1 MNKKKTTIHDIAKKL
16 NVTAST
22 VSRALNDHPS
32 ISLATKKLVIAVAEE
47 MNYQTNSIAAAL
59 RNGKSNTIG
68 VIVPEVN
75 RFFFSTIIKGIEEVV
90 RDAGYSVMICQTN
103 DLLEKEKESI
113 NSMLKLRVDGILVS
127 YAKETDNFDHF
138 QEVLRKNVPLILF
151 DRTDDSL
158 NVSSVVIDDRLG
170 SFRATEHLIKQGC
183 KRIVHFSGPQNVSSY
198 RERKQGYKDAL
209 HKYGIPSPEKY
220 IINSQLDYNS
230 GYAHGEEILTWDTP
244 PDGIYAASDYS
255 AIGAITKFKE
265 GGLVI
270 PDDIAVVGLANEP
283 FTSFVEPP
291 LSSINLHAHKIGQ
304 CAAQIFLNQVH
315 NKQNYNVG
323 KTVLRPD
330 LIIRASS
337 IKIAD
342 PVTSKS

>member
-32 ISLATKKLVIAVAEE
+32 ISQATKKLVIAVADK

-68 VIVPEVN
+68 VIVPELN

-90 RDAGYSVMICQTN
+90 SKAGYNVMVCQSN

-113 NSMLKLRVDGILVS
+113 NSLLKLRVDGILVS
-127 YAKETDNFDHF
+127 YAKEANNFDHF
-138 QEVLRKNVPLILF
+138 LEVLSKSVPLILF

-158 NVSSVVIDDRLG
+158 NVESVVIDDHLG
-170 SFRATEHLIKQGC
+170 SFKATEHLIQQGC
-183 KRIVHFSGPQNVSSY
+183 KRLVHFSGPQNVSSY
-198 RERKQGYKDAL
+198 RERKRGFLDAL
-209 HKYGIPSPEKY
+209 AHYSLPTTSESVID
-220 IINSQLDYNS
+220 SQLDYDS
-230 GYAHGEEILTWDTP
+230 GYEHGETILSWDEL

-255 AIGAITKFKE
+255 AIGAITRLKE
-265 GGLVI
+265 AGILI
-270 PDDIAVVGLANEP
+270 PDQVAVVGLANEP

-291 LSSINLHAHKIGQ
+291 LSSINLHAHKMGQ
-304 CAAQIFLNQVH
+304 FAAQIFLNQVQ
-315 NKQNYNVG
+315 NKQIFNMG
-323 KTVLRPD
+323 KTVLRPE
-330 LIIRASS
+330 LIVRASS
-337 IKIAD
+337 TKIM
-342 PVTSKS
+342 VES